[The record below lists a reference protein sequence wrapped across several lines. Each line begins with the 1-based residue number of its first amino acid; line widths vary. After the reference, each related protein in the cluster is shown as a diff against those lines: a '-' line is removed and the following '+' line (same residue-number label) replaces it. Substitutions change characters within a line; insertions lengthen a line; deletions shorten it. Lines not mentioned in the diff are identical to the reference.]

1 MTPAMTRAARAFMLT
16 VIAAATPEATPAQ
29 GRDTEVDGYETCRSI
44 WREYG
49 RTMSGNAGAV
59 FCEVRDVGTFAP
71 RGTIDV
77 EGDDHNGLKIT
88 GAQRTDARVRLVIQA
103 QGETV
108 ADAREL
114 ARRVT
119 IDLNA
124 VPLRP
129 DVPDFRDDGWRS
141 RRRRFVAAMLVLDVP
156 MESNVSARV
165 RHAPLEIENVRGRID
180 VSAEHGPLDIR
191 DVAGDV
197 RARSRHGPLTVS
209 ISTPRWIGAGLDAL
223 AQHGPMTL
231 RVPKDFNADLEIGAE
246 HGPLDIDIPLTL
258 TRFDRSLI
266 QTKVGAGGP
275 RVRAISEHGPMTLR
289 TNR

>member
-1 MTPAMTRAARAFMLT
+1 MTPAMMRAARAFMLT
-16 VIAAATPEATPAQ
+16 VILATMPETAAAQ
-29 GRDTEVDGYETCRSI
+29 DWDTDVEGYETCRSI

-49 RTMSGNAGAV
+49 RTMNGRPRAV
-59 FCEVRDVGTFAP
+59 FCEVRDVGTFVP

-88 GAQRTDARVRLVIQA
+88 GAQRTDARVRLVIQT

-108 ADAREL
+108 AEAREI

-119 IDLNA
+119 IDLTA

-129 DVPDFRDDGWRS
+129 DVPDFRDNGWRD
-141 RRRRFVAAMLVLDVP
+141 RGRRFAAAMLVLDIPV
-156 MESNVSARV
+156 ESNVSARV

-209 ISTPRWIGAGLDAL
+209 ISTPRWVGAGLDAI

-231 RVPKDFNADLEIGAE
+231 RVPKDFNAELEIGAE
-246 HGPLDIDIPLTL
+246 HGPLDVDIPLTL

-266 QTKVGAGGP
+266 QTKVGSGGP
-275 RVRAISEHGPMTLR
+275 RVRAIAEHGPMSLR

>member
-1 MTPAMTRAARAFMLT
+1 MVTM
-16 VIAAATPEATPAQ
+16 IAAAMPEAGLAQ
-29 GRDTEVDGYETCRSI
+29 DRDADVDGYETCRAI

-49 RTMSGNAGAV
+49 RTMSGRPRAV
-59 FCEVRDVGTFAP
+59 FCEVRDVGTFVP

-77 EGDDHNGLKIT
+77 EGDDHNGLRIT
-88 GAQRTDARVRLVIQA
+88 GAQRSDARVRLVIQT

-108 ADAREL
+108 AEAREL

-129 DVPDFRDDGWRS
+129 DVPDFRDSGWRERS
-141 RRRRFVAAMLVLDVP
+141 RRFAAAMLVLDVP
-156 MESNVSARV
+156 VESNVTARV

-197 RARSRHGPLTVS
+197 RARSKHGPLTVS
-209 ISTPRWIGAGLDAL
+209 ISTPRWVGAGLDAL

-231 RVPKDFNADLEIGAE
+231 RVPKDFNAELEIGAE
-246 HGPLDIDIPLTL
+246 HGPINVDIPLTL
-258 TRFDRSLI
+258 NRFDRSLI

-275 RVRAISEHGPMTLR
+275 RVRAIAEHGPMTLR

>member
-1 MTPAMTRAARAFMLT
+1 MTPAMMRAARAFMLT
-16 VIAAATPEATPAQ
+16 VILATMPETAAAQ
-29 GRDTEVDGYETCRSI
+29 DWDTDVDGYETCRSI

-49 RTMSGNAGAV
+49 RTMSGRPRAV
-59 FCEVRDVGTFAP
+59 FCEVRDVGTFVP

-77 EGDDHNGLKIT
+77 EGDDHNGLRIT
-88 GAQRTDARVRLVIQA
+88 GAQRTDARVRLVIQT

-108 ADAREL
+108 TEAREI

-129 DVPDFRDDGWRS
+129 DVPDFRDNG
-141 RRRRFVAAMLVLDVP
+141 RRDRGRRFAAAMLVLDIPV
-156 MESNVSARV
+156 ESNVSARV

-209 ISTPRWIGAGLDAL
+209 IATPRWVGAGLDAL

-231 RVPKDFNADLEIGAE
+231 RVPKDFNAELEIGAE
-246 HGPLDIDIPLTL
+246 HGPLDVDIPLTL

-266 QTKVGAGGP
+266 QTKVGSGGP
-275 RVRAISEHGPMTLR
+275 RVRAIAEHGPMSLR